1 MFCSLPLVQQQ
12 IPCSFIL
19 FNNNVPVLSSYFTI
33 MYVFSSLHHIM
44 QQFSCSVL
52 LFYTFSILYL
62 RLCNN
67 AHFISTTMFMICS
80 RMFQFHQERG
90 CSFLGSSQGDGRARE
105 GEMAGEAEEDV
116 HEEVWTEARTFA
128 VFQDTRRGQQR
139 PGKWL

>member
-1 MFCSLPLVQQQ
+1 
-12 IPCSFIL
+12 
-19 FNNNVPVLSSYFTI
+19 
-33 MYVFSSLHHIM
+33 
-44 QQFSCSVL
+44 
-52 LFYTFSILYL
+52 
-62 RLCNN
+62 
-67 AHFISTTMFMICS
+67 MFMICS

-139 PGKWL
+139 PGK